1 MVERGIDVAQEP
13 LPVVLIDP
21 EPAMGQLHLASDVV
35 QRATGGS
42 TEEIDQELFFAA
54 HAVFAAM
61 LPEPPKP
68 WIRHQPRQQVVGD
81 GRDRIVAAQ
90 ALVERIRHGI
100 LPRVRVVEPRSMNC
114 NRSAPGRGE
123 RRALAYELTYPEFGF
138 DTRCVRG
145 ARRVAPRGCRG
156 DR

>member
-1 MVERGIDVAQEP
+1 MVEGGIDVAQEH

-21 EPAMGQLHLASDVV
+21 EPAMGQLHVASDVV

-42 TEEIDQELFFAA
+42 TEEIDQELLFAP

-61 LPEPPKP
+61 LPEPPES

-81 GRDRIVAAQ
+81 RRDRIVAAQ

-100 LPRVRVVEPRSMNC
+100 LPRVRVVDLEAWMPWRIRST
-114 NRSAPGRGE
+114 SAW
-123 RRALAYELTYPEFGF
+123 AAKI
-138 DTRCVRG
+138 
-145 ARRVAPRGCRG
+145 
-156 DR
+156 